1 MKLVN
6 DDYPDHIFAILD
18 RALRTLR
25 DDIQER
31 VVDHDTRGL
40 RTSQLRVVSL
50 TPADGLRV
58 TELAERVGM
67 TAQALGEFVRGLTAA
82 GLLEVVPD
90 PSDGRARIVRP
101 TAAGQEAAEQ
111 WRRDIAAMEEHWRQR
126 LGPRRWEAMRRVL
139 LDVIEAQ

>member
-1 MKLVN
+1 MKSVN
-6 DDYPDHIFAILD
+6 DYPDHIFALLD

-25 DDIQER
+25 DDIQQR

-40 RTSQLRVVSL
+40 RTSQLRIISL
-50 TPADGLRV
+50 TPAAGLRV
-58 TELAERVGM
+58 TELADHVGM
-67 TAQALGEFVRGLTAA
+67 TPQAIGEFVRDLSAV

-101 TAAGQEAAEQ
+101 TAAGLAAAEQ
-111 WRRDIAAMEEHWRQR
+111 WRRDIAAMEEQWRER
-126 LGPRRWEAMRRVL
+126 IGPRRWDTMRRVL

>member
-1 MKLVN
+1 MKSVN
-6 DDYPDHIFAILD
+6 DYPDHIFALLD

-25 DDIQER
+25 DDIQQR

-40 RTSQLRVVSL
+40 RTSQLRIVSL

-58 TELAERVGM
+58 TELADHVGM
-67 TAQALGEFVRGLTAA
+67 TPQAIGEFVRDLSAV

-101 TAAGQEAAEQ
+101 TAAGLTAAEQ
-111 WRRDIAAMEEHWRQR
+111 WRRDIAALEEHWREH
-126 LGPRRWEAMRRVL
+126 LGPRRWDTMRRVL